1 MSIMHCCM
9 NLELSNTKQVIVVN
23 EFKFIVNIRY
33 CKNCGSKKA
42 VGTGVSDGYRKNI
55 DVS

>member
-9 NLELSNTKQVIVVN
+9 NLELSKTCQIINADGLNFVVN
-23 EFKFIVNIRY
+23 ISY

-42 VGTGVSDGYRKNI
+42 VGTGVSDGKRRQT